1 MGLIKKFK
9 RLKEK
14 YHLWNIKINDYEN
27 EINSIKNELNV
38 QRTINENLRKTNAL
52 FEFKLCQLNTNVNK
66 MLYELSLQNLKKD
79 KSFNPLVSIII
90 PAYNASNYLSMA
102 IDSALNQT
110 YKNIEI
116 IVVNDGSKD
125 NGKTKKVAL
134 SYGDKISYYEK
145 ENGGVSTALNYGI
158 KKMKGDYFA
167 WLSHDDLIEPKH
179 IENLIEFLA
188 YHPKEKIIPFA
199 AYKMIDENGDLLIN
213 GTIIAH
219 LHCHDY
225 KMSVVNNE
233 YSLLMGE
240 INGGSVLI
248 PREAFKKH
256 GYFNEDLR
264 VAQERDMWSRLI
276 KEYHFINI
284 PYDTAMI
291 RMHSKQVS
299 NTNKNVKKETDEKNM
314 EIINGLSNDVV
325 LSLERNERDLY
336 RKLSYFYKLNGNKEM
351 SDFLIKKLNESSD
364 SNESTRSK

>member
-1 MGLIKKFK
+1 MGLIKK
-9 RLKEK
+9 LKNIK
-14 YHLWNIKINDYEN
+14 KNYHLLNVKVNTLEAEMNNVKSELDVQRKIND
-27 EINSIKNELNV
+27 
-38 QRTINENLRKTNAL
+38 NLWKTNTL
-52 FEFKLCQLNTNVNK
+52 LEFKLCQFNVNTNK
-66 MLYELSLQNLKKD
+66 ILYELDLKNLKKD
-79 KSFNPLVSIII
+79 KDFKPLVSIII

-134 SYGDKISYYEK
+134 SYGNKISYYEK
-145 ENGGVSTALNYGI
+145 ENGGVSSALNLGI
-158 KKMKGDYFA
+158 NKMKGDYFA

-179 IENLIEFLA
+179 IENMVEFLS
-188 YHPKEKIIPFA
+188 YHRKEKIIPFA
-199 AYKMIDENGDLLIN
+199 AYKMIDENGNLLIN
-213 GTIIAH
+213 DTIVAK
-219 LHCHDY
+219 LHCYDY
-225 KMSVVNNE
+225 KMSVINNE

-248 PREAFKKH
+248 PKEAFKKY
-256 GYFNEDLR
+256 GLFNEDLR
-264 VAQERDMWSRLI
+264 VAQERDMWSRI
-276 KEYHFINI
+276 IREYNFINI

-291 RMHSKQVS
+291 RIHGKQVT

-325 LSLERNERDLY
+325 LSLERNERDFY

-351 SDFLIKKLNESSD
+351 YDFLTKKLNESSD
-364 SNESTRSK
+364 NNESTRSK